1 MNIGYTHRS
10 SNAKVGK
17 IPVTTSSKRTC
28 PTECPMLDN
37 GCYASAGFHT
47 NMHWDKVTSGERG
60 APIDDLCEQVRRLP
74 EGQLWRH
81 NVAGDLIP
89 TSEGKID
96 SRALWLLVAAN
107 TGRRGFT
114 YTHYTPEGEN
124 LEAIAGA
131 NRGGFTVNVSH
142 NSPQEALEATHGQPR
157 VTIVPSDYWEQGDTV
172 KATGGTIVRC
182 PAEVRDEVT
191 CKTCK
196 LCSVSTRDTIVGFTV
211 HGTQAKKADIIA
223 RAA

>member
-28 PTECPMLDN
+28 PSECPMLDN

-60 APIDDLCEQVRRLP
+60 GSMDELCTSIRNLP

-81 NVAGDLIP
+81 NVAGDLQP
-89 TSEGKID
+89 TPQGTID
-96 SRALWLLVAAN
+96 SRALWRLVAAN

-114 YTHYTPEGEN
+114 YTHYTPAGEN

-131 NRGGFTVNVSH
+131 NRAGFTINVSH
-142 NSPQEALEATHGQPR
+142 NSPQEALEAQHGQPR
-157 VTIVPSDYWEQGDTV
+157 VTIVPSDYWAEGNRR
-172 KATGGTIVRC
+172 GNIVRC
-182 PAEVRDEVT
+182 PAETSDTIT
-191 CKTCK
+191 CKDCK
-196 LCSVSTRDTIVGFTV
+196 LCSVATRKDIVGFTV

-223 RAA
+223 RQAA